1 MENSTVSIGQALRER
16 WWLVVDTPFVTG
28 VLAIIFVFVVTP
40 VFEARGS
47 VRFLENAGGPLGGA
61 LSAIGGDGGGLGL
74 LAGLTGQ
81 GVPISTEMAVMKS
94 RTIAGEIVDKLG
106 LRMEIAEPGRVRR
119 SSLFS
124 LVEIGPDAGEWVVTL
139 EPAGDRQFRVTGEV
153 LISRDPFK
161 PVLNETREVRDLGT
175 VSVGGTLPLA
185 GARIVLGEGAASRE
199 LIEFELLPREVAI
212 DGVLDGLVVARP
224 ERDADLVEVLFQWV
238 DPEIATAGVNELT
251 RRFVEMRDTLQATE
265 AGLSARFISKQL
277 DSVSGELSRA
287 EDELR
292 RYSELNGVVAPE
304 AQAEAGVQQLAEVQI
319 RRDGLSV
326 DQAALG
332 QLLTEIE
339 SGVVATPDGESP
351 YRRLI
356 FYPTLL
362 QNTATAELLSL
373 LGELENDRAL
383 LRQTRTDES
392 REITVLNRRIADL
405 EAQLQSVA
413 RTYLSGLG
421 DQISALDQTLT
432 GYQAELSR
440 VPRVQMGYLRRRRD
454 VEVQTEIYVFMRA
467 SLKEAEVRAA
477 GQAGGVRVL
486 DVAVEPIEPIRP
498 KPMITGLLA
507 LVIGGLLG
515 VGGAIVLGH
524 AAAGPVSDESA
535 ATEPA

>member
-1 MENSTVSIGQALRER
+1 MENSTVSIGQALRQR
-16 WWLVVDTPFVTG
+16 WWLVVGTPFVTG
-28 VLAIIFVFVVTP
+28 ILAIIFVFVVTP

-47 VRFLENAGGPLGGA
+47 VRFLENAGGPLGSA
-61 LSAIGGDGGGLGL
+61 LSAMGGDGGGLGL

-94 RTIAGEIVDKLG
+94 RTIAGEIVDRLG
-106 LRMEIAEPGRVRR
+106 LRMEIAEPGRIKR
-119 SSLFS
+119 STLFS
-124 LVEIGPDAGEWVVTL
+124 LVEIGSEAGEWVVTL
-139 EPAGDRQFRVTGEV
+139 EPAGDRQFNVTGEV
-153 LISRDPFK
+153 LISRNPFK
-161 PVLNETREVRDLGT
+161 PVLNETREVRALGT
-175 VSVGGTLPLA
+175 VTVGGTLPLP
-185 GARIVLGEGAASRE
+185 GTRIVLGEGAAGQE
-199 LIEFELLPREVAI
+199 LIEFEILPREVAI

-251 RRFVEMRDTLQATE
+251 RRFVDMRDTLQATE
-265 AGLSARFISKQL
+265 ATLSARFLSEQL
-277 DSVSGELSRA
+277 DSVSGELMLA

-292 RYSELNGVVAPE
+292 RYSEVNRVVAPE
-304 AQAEAGVQQLAEVQI
+304 AQAEAGVQQLAEAQI
-319 RRDGLSV
+319 RRDGLAV
-326 DQAALG
+326 DQEALG
-332 QLLTEIE
+332 QLLTKIE
-339 SGVVATPDGESP
+339 SGVIPTPEGESP

-356 FYPTLL
+356 FYPTLM

-383 LRQTRTDES
+383 LRQTRTDDS

-405 EAQLQSVA
+405 EAQIQSVA
-413 RTYLSGLG
+413 RTYLSGLD
-421 DQISALDQTLT
+421 DQISALDGTLD
-432 GYQAELSR
+432 GYQVELAR
-440 VPRVQMGYLRRRRD
+440 VPRVQMEYLRRRRD
-454 VEVQTEIYVFMRA
+454 VEVMTEMYVFMQA

-507 LVIGGLLG
+507 LVVGGLLG

-524 AAAGPVSDESA
+524 AAAGPVSEESV